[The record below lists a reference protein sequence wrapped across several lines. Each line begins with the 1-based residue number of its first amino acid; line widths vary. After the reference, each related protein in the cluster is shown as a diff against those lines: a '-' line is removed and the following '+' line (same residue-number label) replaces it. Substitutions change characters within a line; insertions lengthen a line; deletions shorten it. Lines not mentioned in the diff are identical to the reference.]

1 MSTINPK
8 AFKRTPKQK
17 LRDSTKDGDTKTIKG
32 ERFKQVAGKWKKIK
46 KSPGKIV
53 DRSRN
58 TAYGQEVCRWQLNQM
73 I

>member
-17 LRDSTKDGDTKTIKG
+17 LRDATKDGDTKTIKG
-32 ERFKQVAGKWKKIK
+32 EKFKQVAGRWKRVK
-46 KSPGKIV
+46 KSKDKIV

-58 TAYGQEVCRWQLNQM
+58 TAYG
-73 I
+73 